1 MPTSDTE
8 AGGSEIEN
16 ETNENVTRKINGQSS
31 ADKFREQPRAI
42 NFSISNRNRKTN
54 DNNKENE
61 SNETKAHKDI
71 PALSQLTPGNDL
83 HYSGRSAAPL
93 SRTQWANSIT
103 CTLTV
108 LLLFKLMY
116 GHLVDI

>member
-1 MPTSDTE
+1 MKQDH
-8 AGGSEIEN
+8 
-16 ETNENVTRKINGQSS
+16 RQ
-31 ADKFREQPRAI
+31 Q
-42 NFSISNRNRKTN
+42 TN

-61 SNETKAHKDI
+61 SNETKAHRDI
-71 PALSQLTPGNDL
+71 PALSHLTPGNDL
-83 HYSGRSAAPL
+83 HYSGRSVAPL
-93 SRTQWANSIT
+93 SRTQLANSIT